1 MAAPNDNRISAK
13 WLILMFPAVLV
24 GLLLPLYQN
33 YRQNG
38 YVETSE
44 VVISIVVGC
53 LFLTGGVLL
62 LWWRK
67 KNAGRQRDESELP
80 WHESR
85 VFTDFY
91 YILMAFVF
99 FLIVGINL
107 YVSALQVMQGIRYE
121 GPIMWFWVAVALL
134 IGWIEYRYWF
144 RGGRGKVLID
154 KRRKHGLCIGCGYS
168 LKQLTNE
175 NCPECGLPISS
186 STPPANEGLPEQ
198 QTQSLIDL
206 YADSHGPLRYF
217 RFDISKISMRECYKS
232 CGSFLIALVFLW
244 QRKRMSRS
252 PGTCY
257 ISCKPDPD
265 HLILP
270 DHLPDE
276 VRKLIN
282 DRTRGWSGAGFVDPF
297 CIFPP
302 GQRPQ
307 IATIEVIHRHENNQ
321 YYLRST
327 ISLGIHHELASTD
340 LVSQHQ
346 DSRFTVTSSM
356 RKLHAMPTDVE
367 EHVIPNA
374 DVFKLHKAHKQRL
387 DALDTQVKPIDSRET
402 LLAMMNQLSELQ
414 TAYQLERGM
423 IAEVTRDEYLAHTEQ
438 LSNAN

>member
-13 WLILMFPAVLV
+13 WLLLMFPAVLA

-44 VVISIVVGC
+44 IVISIVVGC
-53 LFLTGGVLL
+53 LFLAGSIIY
-62 LWWRK
+62 LWWQR

-80 WHESR
+80 WHESL

-91 YILMAFVF
+91 YILMGLVICLMGGIYLVDRYIVQRIPHKATF
-99 FLIVGINL
+99 F
-107 YVSALQVMQGIRYE
+107 
-121 GPIMWFWVAVALL
+121 WFWIPMVFV
-134 IGWIEYRYWF
+134 IGWAEYRYWL

-186 STPPANEGLPEQ
+186 STPPPTEGLPEQ

-232 CGSFLIALVFLW
+232 CGSLLITLVFLW

-252 PGTCY
+252 PGTYY
-257 ISCKPDPD
+257 ISCRPDQD

-270 DHLPDE
+270 DGLPDP
-276 VRKLIN
+276 VKKLIS
-282 DRTRGWSGAGFVDPF
+282 DRTRGWSDAGFVDPF

-302 GQRPQ
+302 GQRTQSP
-307 IATIEVIHRHENNQ
+307 TIEVIHRHENNQ

-327 ISLGIHHELASTD
+327 IPLGIHHELASAD

-346 DSRFTVTSSM
+346 DGRFTATSSL
-356 RKLHAMPTDVE
+356 RKLHAMPADVE

-387 DALDTQVKPIDSRET
+387 ESLDTQVKPIDGREI

-423 IAEVTRDEYLAHTEQ
+423 IAEVTRDEYLAHIEQ
-438 LSNAN
+438 ASETV